1 MGKDDKPGMT
11 AQDAVMQF
19 EWKVTRTLQSFD
31 STFDEWP
38 QLINEEVYHQQVLA
52 TLQDLKNYIL
62 QLEGGTRYEWD
73 YEARKISL

>member
-1 MGKDDKPGMT
+1 M
-11 AQDAVMQF
+11 
-19 EWKVTRTLQSFD
+19 LQSFD

-62 QLEGGTRYEWD
+62 QIEGGTRYEWD
-73 YEARKISL
+73 YEARKIV